1 MADTPKKPTKKK
13 TSKKKAAKK
22 KTAAKS
28 GRGRSATASTKK
40 TDKKRTGATGGS
52 AKKKSTKKKTTKKT
66 SRKKS
71 TRTSSTASK
80 KSSRGKKP
88 SKKMGAKVSRRRQR
102 WPWALLLGGG
112 LVVFLALAGIDLAV
126 TEKFE
131 GRRWQLPA
139 KVYGRP
145 LELYV
150 GKEISANEL
159 GNALARL
166 NYRSVGKPDDSGEY
180 FIRGN
185 TIRFIK
191 RGFRFA
197 DTYEESF
204 PVVIEI
210 AQNRIQ
216 TIINEKT
223 LENLGLVRLD
233 PVLIGGFYPSHNEDR
248 ELVKLDEVPPLL
260 IDALLLTEDK
270 DFYQHSGVS
279 FRGIARALWVNLTS
293 GELKQGGST
302 ITQQLVKNFY
312 LNNERTLTRK
322 LLEAVMALLLEF
334 HYSKEEI
341 LEAYL
346 NEIYL
351 GQDGRYGIHGFGLAS
366 HHYFDKPLVEL
377 KTEEI
382 ALLAALVKGASYYH
396 PRKQPTRARARR
408 EVVLTALHLAG
419 KISNTEFS
427 NAKKQPLGVTQNSVN
442 SRYRYPAYMDLV
454 KRQLRR
460 DYADEDLVSEGL
472 RIFTNLDPAIQG
484 EAERILSRQIQ
495 SLEAEGKAE
504 QNTLQGAV
512 VTITPHNGEVVAVVG
527 DKNPRFAGFNRA
539 LDAKRQIGSTV
550 KPAVYLAAIETVA
563 FNFNTLIPDEPISI
577 DMPDGDLWEPGNFD
591 GELHGD
597 IVLQQALTRSYNLAT
612 ANLGLML
619 GLETVVDV
627 LHRLG
632 LDEKPRPLPSLL
644 LGALELSPME
654 VAKLYQTFAANGFS
668 APLKAIQAVI
678 TPQGEVLT
686 RYPLKVERKFSVED
700 VFALGAALQ
709 DVVRQGT
716 GQGAKRW
723 LSPELQAAGKT
734 GTTDDQRDSWFA
746 GYTGD
751 YLTVSWLGR
760 DDNKPTRLTGS
771 SGALRVWAQLMSRIS
786 SVPLDPVQPSSMTRV
801 WVEGTSGFLSH
812 EDCENSFYVALP
824 TNKVPV
830 EKSSC
835 RQEGGVIRWFKR
847 LLD

>member
-1 MADTPKKPTKKK
+1 MADTPKKPSKKK
-13 TSKKKAAKK
+13 TAKKKAAKK
-22 KTAAKS
+22 KTATKTGTS
-28 GRGRSATASTKK
+28 RSAASSSKK
-40 TDKKRTGATGGS
+40 TAN
-52 AKKKSTKKKTTKKT
+52 KKSASASSGFKKKTTKKKAAKKTT
-66 SRKKS
+66 SKTGRKKS
-71 TRTSSTASK
+71 TSSK
-80 KSSRGKKP
+80 KTSRAKKP
-88 SKKMGAKVSRRRQR
+88 SKKMGAKVSRPTRR
-102 WPWALLLGGG
+102 WPWTLLLGGA
-112 LVVFLALAGIDLAV
+112 LVVALALAGIDLAV

-150 GKEISANEL
+150 GKEISVTEL
-159 GNALARL
+159 GKALARL
-166 NYRSVGKPDDSGEY
+166 NYRSVRRADDSGEY
-180 FIRGN
+180 FISGS
-185 TIRFIK
+185 TVRFIK
-191 RGFRFA
+191 RAFRFTDA
-197 DTYEESF
+197 YEDSF

-210 AQNRIQ
+210 EHNRIQ
-216 TIINEKT
+216 AIINENT

-248 ELVKLDEVPPLL
+248 ELVQLPDVPPLL
-260 IDALLLTEDK
+260 VDALLLTEDK
-270 DFYQHSGVS
+270 DFYHHAGVS

-322 LLEAVMALLLEF
+322 LLEAVMAVLLEV

-351 GQDGRYGIHGFGLAS
+351 GQEGRYGIHGFGLAS
-366 HHYFDKPLVEL
+366 HHYFDKPLAQL
-377 KTEEI
+377 KTEEV

-396 PRKQPTRARARR
+396 PRKHPTRARARR
-408 EVVLTALHLAG
+408 EVVLTALHVAG
-419 KISNTEFS
+419 KITNTEFS
-427 NAKKQPLGVTQNSVN
+427 QAKRQPLGVTQRSVN

-484 EAERILSRQIQ
+484 EAERILNRQVQ
-495 SLEAEGKAE
+495 ALEKEGKAE

-527 DKNPRFAGFNRA
+527 DRNPRFAGFNRA

-550 KPAVYLAAIETVA
+550 KPAVYLAAIETAA

-577 DMPDGDLWEPGNFD
+577 NMPDGDLWEPGNFD
-591 GELHGD
+591 GELHGE
-597 IVLQQALTRSYNLAT
+597 IILQQALTRSYNLAT

-619 GLETVVDV
+619 GVETVVDV
-627 LHRLG
+627 LHKAG
-632 LDEKPRPLPSLL
+632 LEDKPRPLPSLL

-668 APLKAIQAVI
+668 APLKAIQAVVK
-678 TPQGEVLT
+678 PDGEVLT
-686 RYPLKVERKFSVED
+686 RYPLKVERKFSVEEM
-700 VFALGAALQ
+700 FALSTALQ
-709 DVVRQGT
+709 DVVTQGT
-716 GQGAKRW
+716 AQGAKRW

-786 SVPLDPVQPSSMTRV
+786 SVPLEPVQPSSMTRV
-801 WVEGTSGFLSH
+801 WVEGTSGFLSV

-824 TNKVPV
+824 TNKAPV
-830 EKSSC
+830 EKSPC
-835 RQEGGVIRWFKR
+835 RKDGGVIRWFKR
-847 LLD
+847 LLN